1 MVGKRNLSSISCPR
15 VGFVE
20 TRPALTEK
28 VAWEVYPREE
38 SGPEKA
44 RR

>member
-1 MVGKRNLSSISCPR
+1 MVGKRNLNSISCNR

-20 TRPALTEK
+20 TRPAPAEK
-28 VAWEVYPREE
+28 VAQEVYPGEE